1 MNDLDTAMK
10 DVAEHVD
17 VPAHFTAAVLRGG
30 KRRLA
35 RRRRTVAAA
44 VVAVMGV
51 VGVGVSAVQ
60 QYGPF
65 SDSRLAVATQGDLAG
80 DRALV
85 EKAIEI
91 WKGTTT
97 LPGGQPLD
105 GEPAGDP
112 YAYWAGSTPAGNA
125 VVVVQDFVVSGKAM
139 TRRALVATDPA
150 DGVMKL
156 VGLSAP
162 RIPDA
167 TESAFQFGPG
177 DRTFLTVHG
186 SQPAFVSPTVT
197 RQADGQVRRD
207 WTRLSANGGVSVWTA
222 PDGVDLS
229 GVRLVANHDS
239 PTAVSLPER
248 VLFTRRASVFVRD
261 GLLLTINEHD
271 VSPLN
276 YPWTD
281 PTDKIVQVGVD
292 PANLPQFGYGMEQA
306 LLDAGMVDVR
316 SPIRGE
322 AKFVRSGVT
331 SSEIVDSV
339 MWRIHDTFTNGDGL
353 QVAQVFE
360 EPGTT
365 VFEEPGTTRLYAIIS
380 NHGGTPT
387 KVVRGPDMDP
397 DSPLPVKM
405 RLPDGK
411 GWVVGAYGANLR
423 YRNSESAQWQEL
435 ATSGGLL
442 PDDTTQVQ
450 VTPKAG
456 GEGQVV
462 ALPR

>member
-30 KRRLA
+30 KRRQA
-35 RRRRTVAAA
+35 RRRRAVAAA
-44 VVAVMGV
+44 VVAVIGV
-51 VGVGVSAVQ
+51 TGVGVSAVQ
-60 QYGPF
+60 RNSPPG
-65 SDSRLAVATQGDLAG
+65 DSRVAVATQGDLAG

-97 LPGGQPLD
+97 LPGGMILD
-105 GEPAGDP
+105 GEPIGDP
-112 YAYWAGSTPAGNA
+112 HAYWAGSTPAGNA
-125 VVVVQDFVVSGKAM
+125 VVVVQEAVVNGVTQ
-139 TRRALVATDPA
+139 TRRGLVATDPA
-150 DGVMKL
+150 DGATKL
-156 VGLSAP
+156 VGLSMSMN
-162 RIPDA
+162 PDA
-167 TESAFQFGPG
+167 TESGFQFGPG

-207 WTRLSANGGVSVWTA
+207 WTRLSASGGVSVWTA
-222 PDGVDLS
+222 PDGVDLA

-248 VLFTRRASVFVRD
+248 VLITRKASVFVRD
-261 GLLLTINEHD
+261 GLVLTLHGQD
-271 VSPLN
+271 LSPLH

-281 PTDKIVQVGVD
+281 PTDKIVQVGMD

-316 SPIRGE
+316 SSIRTE
-322 AKFVRSGVT
+322 MKFVRSGVT
-331 SSEIVDSV
+331 TLEIVDSV
-339 MWRIHDTFTNGDGL
+339 KWRIHDTFANGDGL

-360 EPGTT
+360 ES
-365 VFEEPGTTRLYAIIS
+365 GTTRLYAIIS

-387 KVVRGPDMDP
+387 KVVRGPGVDP
-397 DSPLPVKM
+397 ASPLPVKM

-423 YRNSESAQWQEL
+423 YRNSESAPWQDL

-462 ALPR
+462 TLPR